1 MSQLTLNITNEKIM
15 DKLLWMLEHFKSDGV
30 EIVKPETRNQKPET
44 ELTDEYMQK
53 NWRELVMTSGDNSE
67 YYKSEQYYEDRAEDY
82 KQRGK
87 V

>member
-44 ELTDEYMQK
+44 ELTDEYRLLLAK
-53 NWRELVMTSGDNSE
+53 
-67 YYKSEQYYEDRAEDY
+67 
-82 KQRGK
+82 
-87 V
+87 